1 MCKKIIFGILLRVF
15 PKIVTSYKYRW
26 RFSVIDNI
34 IEDSCV
40 EIREER
46 KTVPT
51 NFNEKKV
58 TCKTKKNIYFF
69 AFLLITVTLLIAVSV
84 YYYLVKYWAKKK
96 HLLPYHNT
104 RNLEEIDIK
113 NIL

>member
-1 MCKKIIFGILLRVF
+1 M
-15 PKIVTSYKYRW
+15 
-26 RFSVIDNI
+26 
-34 IEDSCV
+34 
-40 EIREER
+40 
-46 KTVPT
+46 
-51 NFNEKKV
+51 
-58 TCKTKKNIYFF
+58 KNIYFF